1 MAKRRCFSIDLM
13 ESDKYLDLTLE
24 AKALYVHLNLK
35 SDDEGVIINPVSALR
50 FLNTDRKFLD
60 ELIEKGFVLYYDGI
74 YIIAHWHLH
83 NQISPSK
90 MNNSL
95 YHNRLKKMMIN
106 DEKMYVPLTP
116 EYSLSN
122 K

>member
-1 MAKRRCFSIDLM
+1 MAKRRCFSIDLL
-13 ESDKYLDLTLE
+13 ESDKYLDLSLE

-60 ELIEKGFVLYYDGI
+60 ELIEKGFVLYFDGL
-74 YIIAHWHLH
+74 YIVAHWHLH

-90 MNNSL
+90 RNPSL
-95 YHNRLKKMMIN
+95 YQNKLKKLIIN
-106 DEKMYVPLTP
+106 DEKMYVPILRQAVV
-116 EYSLSN
+116 SN
-122 K
+122 T